1 MTLAA
6 LGNFFGIDTLIII
19 GVIALLFGGK
29 KLPELA
35 KSLGASIREFK
46 KGKDAETPDHLD
58 DKPS

>member
-1 MTLAA
+1 MTLASI
-6 LGNFFGIDTLIII
+6 GNLFGLDTLIII
-19 GVIALLFGGK
+19 LVVALLFGGK

-46 KGKDAETPDHLD
+46 KGKDAPDHLD

>member
-1 MTLAA
+1 MTLASI
-6 LGNFFGIDTLIII
+6 GNLFGIDTLIII

-35 KSLGASIREFK
+35 RSLGASIREFK
-46 KGKDAETPDHLD
+46 KGKDHSEHLD